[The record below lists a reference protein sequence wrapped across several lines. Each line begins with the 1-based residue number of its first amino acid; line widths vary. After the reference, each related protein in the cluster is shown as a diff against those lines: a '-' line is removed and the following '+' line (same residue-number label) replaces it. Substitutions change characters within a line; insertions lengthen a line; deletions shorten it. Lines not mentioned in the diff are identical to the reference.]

1 MDSLCYNDITL
12 HVVTYINNL
21 IAFSLQTTANW
32 KLKRSCFI
40 SIQKK
45 KMVIF
50 QCFYIFDKGNQSES
64 KKDKLLENRFP
75 FTKTHFQDSLFRIN
89 RPEVFFTENNK
100 RTFDFTE
107 NGSFQMHM
115 LKIRRWKKKT
125 MKNIPSDHLVRP
137 TSRTS
142 SFFNCRLCVSCTY
155 DTLLI

>member
-12 HVVTYINNL
+12 HVVTYINSL
-21 IAFSLQTTANW
+21 IAFSLQTTLWDSKQTENW
-32 KLKRSCFI
+32 NVLVLWAFK
-40 SIQKK
+40 KK

-64 KKDKLLENRFP
+64 KKHKLLENRFP

-115 LKIRRWKKKT
+115 LKIRRWKKKPW
-125 MKNIPSDHLVRP
+125 K
-137 TSRTS
+137 
-142 SFFNCRLCVSCTY
+142 TY
-155 DTLLI
+155 RVTTF